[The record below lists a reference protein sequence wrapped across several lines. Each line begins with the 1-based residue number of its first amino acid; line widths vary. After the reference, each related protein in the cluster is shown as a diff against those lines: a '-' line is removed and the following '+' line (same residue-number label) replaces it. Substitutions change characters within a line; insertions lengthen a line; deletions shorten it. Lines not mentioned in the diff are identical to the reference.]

1 MKQDHFLLP
10 TVNYICFTVTPVPLR
25 EKYAS
30 LNMTDTALSDQDII
44 ATHLSLL
51 PSIRIVVPS
60 LCYFV
65 SAHYHVT
72 NITQLS
78 LALSRTG
85 LANKQHT
92 YECEAYEEFRSNK
105 VLEMFETATSLMVKF
120 VFYVCNAVFKKVTT
134 GYLWTD
140 GR

>member
-51 PSIRIVVPS
+51 PSIRIVVP
-60 LCYFV
+60 
-65 SAHYHVT
+65 
-72 NITQLS
+72 LS
-78 LALSRTG
+78 LLF
-85 LANKQHT
+85 
-92 YECEAYEEFRSNK
+92 C
-105 VLEMFETATSLMVKF
+105 VCSLPRHK
-120 VFYVCNAVFKKVTT
+120 YYTIIPGSLPHRA
-134 GYLWTD
+134 G
-140 GR
+140 